1 MTCGENVFVFLIVL
15 QFPMRHSGLRLFVDK
30 MAEAHVLPFPSQKLG
45 CLLHMEWGGNHRG
58 KHAFGT
64 KQRCVLPVLAVAQ
77 MSILSGPRLP
87 CIPEGTGSISKG
99 GGRQV

>member
-1 MTCGENVFVFLIVL
+1 MTCGENVFVFLVVL

-58 KHAFGT
+58 QHAFGT

-77 MSILSGPRLP
+77 MSILRGLDFPASPKALGPFQ
-87 CIPEGTGSISKG
+87 KG